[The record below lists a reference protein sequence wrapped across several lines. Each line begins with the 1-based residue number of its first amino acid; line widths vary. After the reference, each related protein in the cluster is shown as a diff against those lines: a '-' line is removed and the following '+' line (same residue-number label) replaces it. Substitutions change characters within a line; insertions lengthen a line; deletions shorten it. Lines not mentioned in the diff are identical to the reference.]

1 MRVLSIF
8 LFVLLAVQ
16 LSEQTVAAQIPQA
29 EMQALIQRARA
40 GDAAAQAQL
49 GYNFQKG
56 IGAAQSAAEA
66 LKWYRRAADQGLV
79 TAQNNLGFMYA
90 RGRGVPKD
98 LTQAYMWYALAK
110 AVRAMEK

>member
-66 LKWYRRAADQGLV
+66 LK
-79 TAQNNLGFMYA
+79 
-90 RGRGVPKD
+90 
-98 LTQAYMWYALAK
+98 
-110 AVRAMEK
+110 